1 MIVALCA
8 GVALLSLV
16 TGDKNLRPFPRFVY
30 GNLLGIL
37 VPLPLF
43 LLLCT
48 QDRFPLGLWWAK
60 APLLFGIDWFVETAQ
75 SFGYSLFGR
84 TFDLCDIMTSGH
96 VQVSA
101 SSRGCSQSGSL
112 QRPPNRETDSGL
124 IESDCCHR
132 PEPRPV
138 MITAYS
144 RSASRT
150 PSAT

>member
-60 APLLFGIDWFVETAQ
+60 A
-75 SFGYSLFGR
+75 R
-84 TFDLCDIMTSGH
+84 
-96 VQVSA
+96 
-101 SSRGCSQSGSL
+101 SSSGS
-112 QRPPNRETDSGL
+112 TGS
-124 IESDCCHR
+124 
-132 PEPRPV
+132 
-138 MITAYS
+138 
-144 RSASRT
+144 
-150 PSAT
+150 